1 VNCGCQEGSRRGAST
16 PSAAVPAGRIRRRC
30 LGLFLLWLLGSWAA
44 VAESSFCGP
53 GREVRLE
60 LEKAAALPVSEASAF
75 ARNIS
80 AFESLRA
87 RFPNDLFVH
96 ESYQDAVKRF
106 GVEGHLRGLTDE
118 YQTLAAEHPG
128 DLIFRYLYA
137 RSLLGRGTY
146 PAIQEMTEILAVHP
160 EFAPAHRMLAE
171 VYAIETFRD
180 AQKERAY
187 RESLLKLCPGSVL
200 SETLTTLLDRSP
212 LLEQAV
218 RLSRENGDPDRV
230 ADLARQGLH
239 EDEWRLQRIR
249 PFDWYSLEFKIQN
262 QRQLQAEYWSVWS
275 LEVRCDLKAG
285 RRDQARS
292 LQATMEQRAA
302 QIRMGAGDTYWD
314 ALVILGRL
322 YAETGQ
328 AEQAAE
334 KVEAM
339 QKVVAA
345 RPDPARVAEIEE
357 LGKLIRIQGAQG
369 SGADARIPAPPR

>member
-1 VNCGCQEGSRRGAST
+1 
-16 PSAAVPAGRIRRRC
+16 
-30 LGLFLLWLLGSWAA
+30 LLGSWAA

-53 GREVRLE
+53 GREVRFE
-60 LEKAAALPVSEASAF
+60 LEKAAALPVPEPSAF

-87 RFPNDLFVH
+87 RFPDDLFVH

-128 DLIFRYLYA
+128 DLIYRYLYA

-187 RESLLKLCPGSVL
+187 RGSLLQLCPGSVL
-200 SETLTTLLDRSP
+200 SETLTTLPGRSP
-212 LLEQAV
+212 RLEQAG

-262 QRQLQAEYWSVWS
+262 QRQLQAEYWRVWS
-275 LEVRCDLKAG
+275 LEVECDWKAG
-285 RRDQARS
+285 RRERARS
-292 LQATMEQRAA
+292 LVAGMEQRAA
-302 QIRMGAGDTYWD
+302 QLRRAAGNSDWD
-314 ALVILGRL
+314 VLVILGRL
-322 YAETGQ
+322 YAETDQG
-328 AEQAAE
+328 AQAAA
-334 KVEAM
+334 KVAAM
-339 QKVVAA
+339 REVVRA
-345 RPDPARVAEIEE
+345 RPDPARVAQIDE
-357 LGKLIRIQGAQG
+357 LSKLIRTPGALG
-369 SGADARIPAPPR
+369 SGAAGKTRTPIP